1 MHRFRDPHAQSRL
14 ITVSFL
20 EWLKWVVALCS
31 LCLLVRGVLHSYAS
45 PILLGGEFAGLA
57 VLVQVLVFAIGRHT
71 QCPLCMTPILGNASC
86 AKHRRV
92 RSILGNHRL
101 KVAWDV
107 LSSRQLI
114 CPYCN
119 ERTELTSRSRF
130 N

>member
-1 MHRFRDPHAQSRL
+1 M
-14 ITVSFL
+14 
-20 EWLKWVVALCS
+20 VVLCS
-31 LCLLVRGVLHSYAS
+31 LCLLAWGGLHSDAS
-45 PILLGGEFAGLA
+45 HILLGVEFFGLA

-92 RSILGNHRL
+92 RSILANHRL

-107 LSSRQLI
+107 LFSKQLI

-119 ERTELTSRSRF
+119 ERIELTS
-130 N
+130 

>member
-31 LCLLVRGVLHSYAS
+31 LCMLTWGGFHSDAS
-45 PILLGGEFAGLA
+45 HILLGGEFAGLA
-57 VLVQVLVFAIGRHT
+57 VLVQVFVFAVGRRT

-86 AKHRRV
+86 AKHRRA